1 MWSELSFTPRFFFVF
16 VNFSPALYYL
26 NAWNWLDAHKQ
37 LYMLWF
43 NFILGLNFIFLCF
56 NVMIRRGSQD
66 TGFHSFTEIGQI
78 FHNKKMYK
86 IVYKKTSNN
95 QRLRSAG
102 DNDRRSK
109 RFRSSA
115 VLCVSFTWQKVKPRV
130 NSLRVIEGSNSRYQI
145 MCISYTLSG
154 GPNKLLDATYS

>member
-1 MWSELSFTPRFFFVF
+1 MGGGRLPKF
-16 VNFSPALYYL
+16 
-26 NAWNWLDAHKQ
+26 DAHGQ

-43 NFILGLNFIFLCF
+43 NFILGLNFIFLS
-56 NVMIRRGSQD
+56 VQSQD
-66 TGFHSFTEIGQI
+66 QAQIHIDFHRFTEIGPVFMINI
-78 FHNKKMYK
+78 FL
-86 IVYKKTSNN
+86 ITSNKR
-95 QRLRSAG
+95 RLRSAG

-130 NSLRVIEGSNSRYQI
+130 NRLRVIEGSNSRYQI